1 MLWWA
6 VQHDYLW
13 FLGNYSLFT
22 LEGTVEISLEIKK
35 LRSTE
40 FSGVSI
46 TFTGAIHQ
54 NPHPKVCDCCMM
66 MKSTMTHSEV
76 MQETD

>member
-40 FSGVSI
+40 FQWRVHNIYWSHTPESTSQSVRLLYDDEI
-46 TFTGAIHQ
+46 YNDTF
-54 NPHPKVCDCCMM
+54 
-66 MKSTMTHSEV
+66 
-76 MQETD
+76 